1 MRTSQSK
8 PTLLQ
13 RRTWSALVVLP
24 LALSAGACD
33 SKTAATATKEDAG
46 KSEPA
51 PKAPAVAAKAAS
63 AKTAEAEPPTPTP
76 TAAAEDPLA
85 LTQVTPEGFWP
96 IMVPKGA
103 KEGVKIDTMVTY
115 GMEDGDLNLQVKVFR
130 GGGQKSIAKAKKW
143 ADLEMA
149 GSEIVEA
156 TKVAKGVFQVVM
168 DRKSDNIETVVMYN
182 KDDRMVCYGKT
193 VELSLLKA
201 ICSSFPGAPAATDV
215 ASADSA
221 AAEDES
227 TAAASG
233 TTVHHCDLI
242 KPISTCFQW
251 ELAADAVAPKQE
263 FCEGS
268 RGKFVEGA
276 CPAEGDLGTCVLRGD
291 KDIHYYKKK
300 FKPASA
306 EQECTAARSGAWTAT
321 P

>member
-24 LALSAGACD
+24 LALSAVACD

-46 KSEPA
+46 KDEPA
-51 PKAPAVAAKAAS
+51 SKPVGSPPAAAS
-63 AKTAEAEPPTPTP
+63 AKTVKAEPPTPTP
-76 TAAAEDPLA
+76 AAAAEDPLA

-103 KEGVKIDTMVTY
+103 KEGVKIDGLVTY
-115 GMEDGDLNLQVKVFR
+115 GMEDGDMNLQVKVFR
-130 GGGQKSIAKAKKW
+130 GGGQKSVAKAKKW
-143 ADLEMA
+143 ADLEMV
-149 GSEIVEA
+149 GSEVVEA

-182 KDDRMVCYGKT
+182 KDDRMVCYGKK
-193 VELSLLKA
+193 VELSLLKT
-201 ICSSFPGAPAATDV
+201 ICSGFPGAPAATDV
-215 ASADSA
+215 PSVDSA
-221 AAEDES
+221 AAEDEG
-227 TAAASG
+227 TPAASG
-233 TTVHHCDLI
+233 ATVHHCDLI
-242 KPISTCFQW
+242 KPIATCFQW
-251 ELAADAVAPKQE
+251 ELAADAVGPKQE

-276 CPAEGDLGTCVLRGD
+276 CPADGDLGTCVLRGD

-300 FKPASA
+300 YKPASA
-306 EQECTAARSGAWTAT
+306 EKECTAARSGAWTAK